1 MSKFVKPFLLIV
13 AFLFA
18 MNIFAQNKSMSDKLS
33 NALKYGQNK
42 QYSEAIKIASES
54 VCVDSLAYG
63 VNHQYIMMDHFYL
76 GVLYKTTSNYISAI
90 EHAVKA
96 LEIHKP
102 QIRN

>member
-1 MSKFVKPFLLIV
+1 
-13 AFLFA
+13 
-18 MNIFAQNKSMSDKLS
+18 MSDKLS